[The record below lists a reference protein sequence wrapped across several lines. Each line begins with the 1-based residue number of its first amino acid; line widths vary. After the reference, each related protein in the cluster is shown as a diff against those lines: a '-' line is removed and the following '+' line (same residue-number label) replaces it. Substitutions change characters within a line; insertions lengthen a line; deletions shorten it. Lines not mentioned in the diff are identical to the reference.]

1 MNCWHRMDTC
11 PKVKDDQEHPVL
23 VWHVYQMCMV
33 YDPGKA
39 LENRFVVRWRE
50 IPDEWI
56 PVGERLPDC
65 RDANV
70 LGVVIVKDIHG
81 EIRLRGWRLVRMD
94 ETITHWMPTPDAP
107 DDYLELREAA
117 EKPKAQERKKDYGI
131 SQHQNK
137 RDQRH

>member
-11 PKVKDDQEHPVL
+11 PRTKGDQAQPVL

-33 YDPGKA
+33 YSPEKA
-39 LENRFVVRWRE
+39 LENRFIVRWRE

-56 PVGERLPDC
+56 PVSERLPGC

-70 LGVVIVKDIHG
+70 VGVVIVKDRHG
-81 EIRLRGWRLVRMD
+81 EIRLRGWRLVSMD
-94 ETITHWMPTPDAP
+94 EAVTHWMPTPDAP

-117 EKPKAQERKKDYGI
+117 EKPEAQERKNDYGI
-131 SQHQNK
+131 SQHQNQ